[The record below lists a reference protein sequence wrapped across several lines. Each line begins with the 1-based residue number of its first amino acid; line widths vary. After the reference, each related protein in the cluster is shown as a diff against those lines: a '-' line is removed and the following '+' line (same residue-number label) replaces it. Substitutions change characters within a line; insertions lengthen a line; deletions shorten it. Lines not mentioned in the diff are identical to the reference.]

1 MRLRKKLAVQAI
13 TCVMIFTAIKA
24 SGTLDSDIIKKA
36 RMTAGKYFTENYTIA
51 DILDTGNVIL
61 DKIKDAPASLT
72 SAVVSVNEMRNFSSP
87 IDEKADNDI
96 QSVHAAAGGI
106 VAYAGIDKNLGMC
119 IKIKHQSK
127 VSVYGNLCTITAVTG
142 DRVGK
147 GDVIGTFNNS
157 GEKEFYYQLEDSV
170 V

>member
-1 MRLRKKLAVQAI
+1 M
-13 TCVMIFTAIKA
+13 
-24 SGTLDSDIIKKA
+24 
-36 RMTAGKYFTENYTIA
+36 
-51 DILDTGNVIL
+51 
-61 DKIKDAPASLT
+61 T
-72 SAVVSVNEMRNFSSP
+72 SAVVSVNEMRNFSAP

-170 V
+170 I